1 MSKKEQF
8 QHNLKRIK
16 SEKSFKR
23 EQQIFPK
30 NVKLKTGLT
39 IQRMNKKK
47 QFLLKYFINNPN
59 MENPKEFIENLDKK
73 MLNIMYERV
82 KQDLNEN
89 K

>member
-30 NVKLKTGLT
+30 NVKPKTGLT
-39 IQRMNKKK
+39 IERINKNGVTK
-47 QFLLKYFINNPN
+47 
-59 MENPKEFIENLDKK
+59 IEIID
-73 MLNIMYERV
+73 E
-82 KQDLNEN
+82 
-89 K
+89 